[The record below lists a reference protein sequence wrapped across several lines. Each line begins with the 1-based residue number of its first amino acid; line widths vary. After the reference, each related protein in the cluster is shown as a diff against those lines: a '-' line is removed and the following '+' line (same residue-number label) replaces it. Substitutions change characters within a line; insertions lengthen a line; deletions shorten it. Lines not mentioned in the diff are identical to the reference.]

1 MISSRLESFRSAQR
15 RCASL
20 VVAFD
25 HDRYV
30 AYLRNECVHLT
41 CLVGLTSHHDIH
53 EFSFKASPMN
63 ANMGYRQ
70 LIKKISLRHETS
82 EKRK

>member
-1 MISSRLESFRSAQR
+1 MTSSRLESFRSVQR

-25 HDRYV
+25 QDRYV
-30 AYLRNECVHLT
+30 AYPGNEGIHLT
-41 CLVGLTSHHDIH
+41 CLVGLASNHDIH
-53 EFSFKASPMN
+53 EFSLKASPMN

-70 LIKKISLRHETS
+70 LIKKISLKHEKS
-82 EKRK
+82 